1 MRIHAVL
8 LGIAA
13 LFLAGCDQPVAHD
26 PRRPIVW
33 RAPPLN
39 EQSPGLNALRGWID
53 NAALSRAP
61 LFALTADEKMLA
73 RTSQPTL
80 QFSVQSSAN
89 AMRVE
94 GEVFAVLVKLG
105 YSRRMVNEAAGIFAV
120 DYVSNRDITLSTVYR
135 EIQGPGEVKS
145 SVVFTSRQ

>member
-8 LGIAA
+8 LGVAA
-13 LFLAGCDQPVAHD
+13 LFLAGCDQPAAHD

-39 EQSPGLNALRGWID
+39 EQSPGLNALRGWIS
-53 NAALSRAP
+53 NAGLSQAP
-61 LFALTADEKMLA
+61 LFALAADEKALE

-105 YSRRMVNEAAGIFAV
+105 YSRRMVSEAAGIFAV
-120 DYVSNRDITLSTVYR
+120 DYVSNRDLTLSTVYR
-135 EIQGPGEVKS
+135 EIQGPGEMKS